1 MSAKNRKG
9 EATESEKES
18 KDVELVAMD
27 DAGTRGDGGSKCW
40 TNQSRAGRTDSQ
52 KGLMRFAWAAIAVQ
66 IILLVLYCCLSKYA
80 DSVRPDATTA
90 QLGGNEA
97 LSKYP
102 FLADVHMM
110 VFVGFGFLMMFLK
123 RYSNSSLGLNFFISV
138 ECVEW
143 SILVNSFFH
152 QLYAAAEKKA
162 EWHKVE
168 VDIPELVE
176 GDFAAASVM
185 ITFGAVLGKTSPLQ
199 LLIIG
204 IIEVIFYGANKVLI
218 EAVYGVVDLGG
229 SMVIHA
235 FGAYFGLAVALVI
248 GREKQRDDELC
259 GANRMSDLF
268 AMIGT
273 IFLWMLWPSF
283 NAVLAPAGAIQH
295 RAIVNTILSLC
306 AACMVSFAF
315 SIIFR
320 KEHKLSMVDVQNA
333 TLAGGVAMGSS
344 ASMAVYPGGAL
355 GIGCIAGL
363 LSCVGYN
370 YVQPYLEKRIHL
382 HDTCGV
388 NNLHGMPG
396 ILGAL
401 ISAVV
406 AGVGAS
412 SQVYGSQLDENFP
425 ANYTAGKQGGI
436 QVLSIVNTV
445 VFAIVG
451 GALTGMIIRPLD
463 DSVQRYYDDAGN
475 WIEEDE

>member
-1 MSAKNRKG
+1 MSVTNRKG
-9 EATESEKES
+9 AEGDSS
-18 KDVELVAMD
+18 KDIELSAVDDVELVVED
-27 DAGTRGDGGSKCW
+27 EGCGCTGR
-40 TNQSRAGRTDSQ
+40 SRAGKTDSQ
-52 KGLMRFAWAAIAVQ
+52 KGMKRFAWGAIVVQ
-66 IILLVLYCCLSKYA
+66 LILLVLYCCVATYG
-80 DSVRPDATTA
+80 DSVKPNATA
-90 QLGGNEA
+90 EDLNGNEA
-97 LSKYP
+97 LNKYP

-138 ECVEW
+138 ECVQW
-143 SILVNSFFH
+143 AILVNSFFH
-152 QLYAAAEKKA
+152 QLRASAEDGA
-162 EWHKVE
+162 EWHKVH
-168 VDIPELVE
+168 VDVPELVE

-199 LLIIG
+199 LLILAV
-204 IIEVIFYGANKVLI
+204 IEILFYSANKILI
-218 EAVYGVVDLGG
+218 EGVYGVVDLGG

-248 GREKQRDDELC
+248 RRDKQRDHELC

-306 AACMVSFAF
+306 AACMVSFAL
-315 SIIFR
+315 SILFR

-344 ASMAVYPGGAL
+344 ASMAVYPGGAI
-355 GIGCIAGL
+355 GIGCLAGL

-370 YVQPYLEKRIHL
+370 YIQPFLERKFKL

-406 AGVGAS
+406 AAVGAKS
-412 SQVYGSQLDENFP
+412 DVYGSQLGENFP
-425 ANYTAGKQGGI
+425 AGYSAGKQGGI
-436 QVLSIVNTV
+436 QVASIVNTV
-445 VFAIVG
+445 AFAIVG
-451 GALTGMIIRPLD
+451 GVLTGFIIRPLD
-463 DSVQRYYDDAGN
+463 ESIQRYYDDAGN
-475 WIEEDE
+475 WIEEEDE

>member
-1 MSAKNRKG
+1 METEMISAVETRV
-9 EATESEKES
+9 EVEES
-18 KDVELVAMD
+18 
-27 DAGTRGDGGSKCW
+27 GCHCCTGR
-40 TNQSRAGRTDSQ
+40 SRAGKTYPE
-52 KGLMRFAWAAIAVQ
+52 KGLKRFAWAAIGFQ
-66 IILLVLYCCLSKYA
+66 IVLLILYCCCSTYGE
-80 DSVRPDATTA
+80 SVQPDATQE

-97 LSKYP
+97 LNKYP

-123 RYSNSSLGLNFFISV
+123 RYSNSALGLNFFISV
-138 ECVEW
+138 ECVQW

-152 QLYAAAEKKA
+152 QLRASAEDDA
-162 EWHKVE
+162 EWHKVHLD
-168 VDIPELVE
+168 VPELVE

-204 IIEVIFYGANKVLI
+204 FLEVLFYGANKVLI
-218 EAVYGVVDLGG
+218 EGVYGVVDLGG

-235 FGAYFGLAVALVI
+235 FGAYFGLTIALVI
-248 GREKQRDDELC
+248 GREKQRDNELN

-306 AACMVSFAF
+306 SACMVSFGL
-315 SIIFR
+315 SILFR

-344 ASMAVYPGGAL
+344 ASMAVYPGGAI
-355 GIGCIAGL
+355 GIGCLAGL

-370 YVQPYLEKRIHL
+370 YVQPFLEKKIKL

-406 AGVGAS
+406 AGANANS
-412 SQVYGSQLDENFP
+412 EYYGSELLANFP
-425 ANYTAGKQGGI
+425 AEYTASKQAGI
-436 QVLSIVNTV
+436 QIASIVNTV

-451 GALTGMIIRPLD
+451 GLLTGLIIRPLD
-463 DSVQRYYDDAGN
+463 DTVQTYYDDAGN
-475 WIEEDE
+475 WIEEGEDE

>member
-1 MSAKNRKG
+1 MSNQ
-9 EATESEKES
+9 
-18 KDVELVAMD
+18 DVEIEVITSPT
-27 DAGTRGDGGSKCW
+27 GTTPPPEEGNRTLFSGK
-40 TNQSRAGRTDSQ
+40 SRAGRSDEE
-52 KGLMRFAWAAIAVQ
+52 KGLRRFAWASICVQ
-66 IILLVLYCCLSKYA
+66 IIFLILYCCLSTYGE
-80 DSVRPDATTA
+80 SVQPDATESR
-90 QLGGNEA
+90 LDGNNA
-97 LSKYP
+97 LKKYP

-152 QLYAAAEKKA
+152 QLHASFEDGYV
-162 EWHKVE
+162 WHKVPLD
-168 VDIPELVE
+168 VPELVE

-185 ITFGAVLGKTSPLQ
+185 ITFGAILGKTSPLQ
-199 LLIIG
+199 LLIVG
-204 IIEVIFYGANKVLI
+204 LIEVLFYGFNKMLI

-235 FGAYFGLAVALVI
+235 FGAYFGLAVAIVI
-248 GREKQRDDELC
+248 GRPNQRDHELN

-283 NAVLAPAGAIQH
+283 NAVLADEGPIQH

-306 AACMVSFAF
+306 AACMVSFGF
-315 SIIFR
+315 SILFR

-344 ASMAVYPGGAL
+344 ASMAVYPGGAI

-363 LSCVGYN
+363 LSCFGYN
-370 YVQPYLEKRIHL
+370 YIQPFLEKRIKL

-406 AGVGAS
+406 AAAGADS
-412 SQVYGSQLDENFP
+412 EVYGTQLADNFP
-425 ANYTAGKQGGI
+425 AGYTAGKQGGI
-436 QVLSIVNTV
+436 QVASIVNTV
-445 VFAIVG
+445 VIAIVG
-451 GALTGMIIRPLD
+451 GILTGMIIRPLD
-463 DSVQRYYDDAGN
+463 DSVPRYYDDSVN
-475 WIEEDE
+475 WIEEEEDE

>member
-1 MSAKNRKG
+1 VLAAPPRKVQEDSSSG
-9 EATESEKES
+9 CCSCCSRKSHAGKQ
-18 KDVELVAMD
+18 
-27 DAGTRGDGGSKCW
+27 DAE
-40 TNQSRAGRTDSQ
+40 
-52 KGLMRFAWAAIAVQ
+52 KGLRRFAYGSIIFQ
-66 IILLVLYCCLSKYA
+66 LILLVLYCCLATYGE
-80 DSVRPDATTA
+80 SVAPDAGEA
-90 QLGGNEA
+90 EVGNNEE
-97 LSKYP
+97 LKKYP

-138 ECVEW
+138 ECVQW

-152 QLYAAAEKKA
+152 QLRESFEDNYK
-162 EWHKVE
+162 WHKVPLD
-168 VDIPELVE
+168 VPELVE

-199 LLIIG
+199 MLIVG
-204 IIEVIFYGANKVLI
+204 IVEVLFYAFNKMLI
-218 EAVYGVVDLGG
+218 ESVYGVVDLGG

-235 FGAYFGLAVALVI
+235 FGAYFGLSLALVI
-248 GREKQRDDELC
+248 GRPNQRDHELC
-259 GANRMSDLF
+259 AANRMSDLF

-283 NAVLAPAGAIQH
+283 NAVLAPEGAIQH
-295 RAIVNTILSLC
+295 RAIVNTILALC
-306 AACMVSFAF
+306 AACMVSFGF
-315 SIIFR
+315 SILFR

-344 ASMAVYPGGAL
+344 ASMAVYPGGAI

-363 LSCVGYN
+363 VSCFGYN
-370 YVQPYLEKRIHL
+370 YIQPALERRIKL

-406 AGVGAS
+406 AGVGAGS
-412 SQVYGSQLDENFP
+412 EVYGSQLLENFP
-425 ANYTAGKQGGI
+425 AEYSAGKQGGI
-436 QVLSIVNTV
+436 QVLSIVNTLV
-445 VFAIVG
+445 VAMIG
-451 GALTGMIIRPLD
+451 GVLTGMIIRPLD
-463 DSVQRYYDDAGN
+463 DTVPRYYDDSVN
-475 WIEEDE
+475 WIEEEDEE

>member
-1 MSAKNRKG
+1 MSGGVEIELTAPSSSKRVV
-9 EATESEKES
+9 EEESGCRCCS
-18 KDVELVAMD
+18 
-27 DAGTRGDGGSKCW
+27 GR
-40 TNQSRAGRTDSQ
+40 SRAGKSDEE
-52 KGLMRFAWAAIAVQ
+52 KGLRRFAWASICLQ
-66 IILLVLYCCLSKYA
+66 IVFLILYCCLSTYGG
-80 DSVRPDATTA
+80 SVQPDAGEA
-90 QLGGNEA
+90 QVGGNEE
-97 LSKYP
+97 LKKYP

-123 RYSNSSLGLNFFISV
+123 RYSNTSLGLNFFISV

-152 QLYAAAEKKA
+152 QLHASFEDGYT
-162 EWHKVE
+162 WHKVPLD
-168 VDIPELVE
+168 VPELVE
-176 GDFAAASVM
+176 GDFAAAAVM

-204 IIEVIFYGANKVLI
+204 MIEVFFYALNKMLI

-248 GREKQRDDELC
+248 GRPTQRGHELN

-283 NAVLAPAGAIQH
+283 NAVLAPEGAIQH

-306 AACMVSFAF
+306 AACMVSFGL
-315 SIIFR
+315 SILFR

-344 ASMAVYPGGAL
+344 ASMAVYPGGAI
-355 GIGCIAGL
+355 GIGCLAGL
-363 LSCVGYN
+363 LSCFGYN
-370 YVQPYLEKRIHL
+370 YIQPFLEKKIKL
-382 HDTCGV
+382 YDTCGV
-388 NNLHGMPG
+388 HNLHGMPG
-396 ILGAL
+396 VLGAL

-406 AGVGAS
+406 AGVGADS
-412 SQVYGSQLDENFP
+412 EVYGSQLADNFP
-425 ANYTAGKQGGI
+425 AGYTPSKQGGI
-436 QVLSIVNTV
+436 QVVSIINTV

-451 GALTGMIIRPLD
+451 GVLTGMIIRPLD
-463 DSVQRYYDDAGN
+463 DTVPRYFDDSVN
-475 WIEEDE
+475 WIEEEEDE

>member
-1 MSAKNRKG
+1 MSENVEIEMTAPSSKKF
-9 EATESEKES
+9 EKE
-18 KDVELVAMD
+18 
-27 DAGTRGDGGSKCW
+27 DAGCCSCCSGR
-40 TNQSRAGRTDSQ
+40 SRAGKSDEE
-52 KGLMRFAWAAIAVQ
+52 KGLRRFAWASICFQ
-66 IILLVLYCCLSKYA
+66 IILLILYCCLATYGE
-80 DSVRPDATTA
+80 SVQPDAGEE
-90 QLGGNEA
+90 QVNGNTE
-97 LSKYP
+97 LKKYP

-152 QLYAAAEKKA
+152 QLHASFEADYT
-162 EWHKVE
+162 WHKVP
-168 VDIPELVE
+168 VDVPELVE

-185 ITFGAVLGKTSPLQ
+185 ITFGAILGKTSALQ
-199 LLIIG
+199 LLIVG
-204 IIEVIFYGANKVLI
+204 IIEVFFYALNKMLI
-218 EAVYGVVDLGG
+218 EVVYGVVDLGG

-235 FGAYFGLAVALVI
+235 FGAYFGLACALVI
-248 GREKQRDDELC
+248 GRPNQRTSDLC

-283 NAVLAPAGAIQH
+283 NAVLAPEGAIQH

-306 AACMVSFAF
+306 AACMVSFGL
-315 SIIFR
+315 SILFR

-344 ASMAVYPGGAL
+344 ASMAVYPGGAI

-363 LSCVGYN
+363 LSCFGYN
-370 YVQPYLEKRIHL
+370 YIQPLLEKKIKL

-406 AGVGAS
+406 AGAGADS
-412 SQVYGSQLDENFP
+412 EVYGSQLADNFP
-425 ANYTAGKQGGI
+425 AGYTPGKQGGI
-436 QVLSIVNTV
+436 QVASIVNTV

-451 GALTGMIIRPLD
+451 GLLTGMIIRPLD
-463 DSVQRYYDDAGN
+463 DTVPRYYDDSVN
-475 WIEEDE
+475 WIEEEEDE

>member
-1 MSAKNRKG
+1 
-9 EATESEKES
+9 
-18 KDVELVAMD
+18 
-27 DAGTRGDGGSKCW
+27 
-40 TNQSRAGRTDSQ
+40 
-52 KGLMRFAWAAIAVQ
+52 MRFAYAAVGLQILFLILYSCLATYGGDVQ
-66 IILLVLYCCLSKYA
+66 
-80 DSVRPDATTA
+80 PDATEE
-90 QLGGNEA
+90 QLNGNA
-97 LSKYP
+97 GLNKYP

-123 RYSNSSLGLNFFISV
+123 RYSNSALGLNFFISV

-143 SILVNSFFH
+143 AILVNSFYH
-152 QLYAAAEKKA
+152 QLYHSSEFKTP
-162 EWHKVE
+162 WHKVH
-168 VDIPELVE
+168 VDVPELVE

-199 LLIIG
+199 MLIVA
-204 IIEVIFYGANKVLI
+204 IIEVIFYGANKILL
-218 EAVYGVVDLGG
+218 EGVYGVVDLGG

-235 FGAYFGLAVALVI
+235 FGAYFGLALAKVI
-248 GREKQRDDELC
+248 GRDNQRNNELN

-295 RAIVNTILSLC
+295 RAIVNTILALC
-306 AACMVSFAF
+306 AACMVSFGF

-355 GIGCIAGL
+355 AIGSIAGL

-370 YVQPYLEKRIHL
+370 FVQPYLEEKFKL

-396 ILGAL
+396 VIGAIISSIVAGANANADVYGTQLGA
-401 ISAVV
+401 
-406 AGVGAS
+406 
-412 SQVYGSQLDENFP
+412 NFP
-425 ANYTAGKQGGI
+425 AGYSAGKQGGI
-436 QVLSIVNTV
+436 QFASIVNTV

-463 DSVQRYYDDAGN
+463 HTVQRYYDDAGN
-475 WIEEDE
+475 WIEEEEDE

>member
-1 MSAKNRKG
+1 
-9 EATESEKES
+9 
-18 KDVELVAMD
+18 L
-27 DAGTRGDGGSKCW
+27 
-40 TNQSRAGRTDSQ
+40 
-52 KGLMRFAWAAIAVQ
+52 
-66 IILLVLYCCLSKYA
+66 IILLILYCCLSTYGGSA
-80 DSVRPDATTA
+80 QPDAGEA
-90 QLGGNEA
+90 QVGDNEE
-97 LSKYP
+97 LKKYP

-152 QLYAAAEKKA
+152 QLYASGQVDGY
-162 EWHKVE
+162 EWHKVPLD
-168 VDIPELVE
+168 VPELVE

-185 ITFGAVLGKTSPLQ
+185 ITFGAILGKTSPLQ
-199 LLIIG
+199 LLIVG
-204 IIEVIFYGANKVLI
+204 FIEVLFYSLNKMLI
-218 EAVYGVVDLGG
+218 ESAYGVVDLGG

-248 GREKQRDDELC
+248 GRPGQRDNNLN

-283 NAVLAPAGAIQH
+283 NAVLAPEGAIQH

-306 AACMVSFAF
+306 AACMVSFGL
-315 SIIFR
+315 SILFR

-355 GIGCIAGL
+355 AIGCIAGL
-363 LSCVGYN
+363 LSCFGYN
-370 YVQPYLEKRIHL
+370 YVQPALERKLKL

-401 ISAVV
+401 ISAIV
-406 AGVGAS
+406 AS
-412 SQVYGSQLDENFP
+412 SGADSEVYGSQLADNFP
-425 ANYTAGKQGGI
+425 AGYTASKQGGI
-436 QVLSIVNTV
+436 QVASIINTV
-445 VFAIVG
+445 VFAIIG
-451 GALTGMIIRPLD
+451 GVLTGMIIRPLD
-463 DSVQRYYDDAGN
+463 ESVPRYYDDSVN
-475 WIEEDE
+475 WIEEKEDE

>member
-1 MSAKNRKG
+1 MSN
-9 EATESEKES
+9 
-18 KDVELVAMD
+18 DVEIEMMAQPQKKVAEE
-27 DAGTRGDGGSKCW
+27 DGGCCGCCSGK
-40 TNQSRAGRTDSQ
+40 SRAGKSDEE
-52 KGLMRFAWAAIAVQ
+52 KGLRRFAWAAICLQ
-66 IILLVLYCCLSKYA
+66 IVFLILYCCLSTYG
-80 DSVRPDATTA
+80 DSVQPDANEA
-90 QLGGNEA
+90 MLGGNEA
-97 LSKYP
+97 LKKYP

-138 ECVEW
+138 ECVQW

-152 QLYAAAEKKA
+152 QLHASFEDNYT
-162 EWHKVE
+162 WHKVPLD
-168 VDIPELVE
+168 VPELVE

-185 ITFGAVLGKTSPLQ
+185 ITFGAILGKTSPLQ
-199 LLIIG
+199 LLIVG
-204 IIEVIFYGANKVLI
+204 MIEVVFYGLNKMLI

-235 FGAYFGLAVALVI
+235 FGAYFGLSVALVI
-248 GREKQRDDELC
+248 GRPNQRDHQLC

-283 NAVLAPAGAIQH
+283 NAVLAPEGAIQH

-306 AACMVSFAF
+306 AACMVSFGF
-315 SIIFR
+315 SILFR

-355 GIGCIAGL
+355 GIGCLAGL
-363 LSCVGYN
+363 LSCFGYN
-370 YVQPYLEKRIHL
+370 YIQPALEKKIKL

-396 ILGAL
+396 IIGAL

-406 AGVGAS
+406 AGVGADS
-412 SQVYGSQLDENFP
+412 EVYGSQLADNFP
-425 ANYTAGKQGGI
+425 AGYTPGKQGGI

-445 VFAIVG
+445 VIAIIG
-451 GALTGMIIRPLD
+451 GLLTGMIIRPLD
-463 DSVQRYYDDAGN
+463 DSVPRYYDDSVN
-475 WIEEDE
+475 WIEEEEDE